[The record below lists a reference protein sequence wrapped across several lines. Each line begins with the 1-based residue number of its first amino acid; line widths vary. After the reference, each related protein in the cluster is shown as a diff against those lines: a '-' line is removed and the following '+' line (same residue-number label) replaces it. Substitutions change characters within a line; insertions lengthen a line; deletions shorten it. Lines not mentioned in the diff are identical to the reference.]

1 MVNRFTPKSQQALN
15 AAKKSAEKMG
25 HTYIGTEHLL
35 LGILTTDCVGAKIL
49 DDKKISYTDVYD
61 CLTRISGVG
70 SLSALSCRELTP
82 KCKKII
88 EGAAVCAKKF
98 GSRFI
103 GTEHILYAI
112 CDDAESVG
120 AKILTA
126 LGMNMQ
132 TMKNEIA
139 AFLDSGT
146 DGAQN
151 TKENVPGAPTLS
163 MYGKNL
169 NVPAKEGKSDPLIGR
184 EKEVERLIQILSR
197 RTKNNPCLI
206 GEPGVG
212 KTAIIEGLAKKIVD
226 GEAPENLL
234 NKTIVSLDLAS
245 MIAGAKYRGEFEERM
260 RGVMNELKNNDS
272 LILFIDEIHTIIGAG
287 AAEGAVDAANIIK
300 PVLAR
305 GQIQVIGAT
314 TVEEY
319 RRIEKDPALERRF
332 QPMMIEEPTEEETLE
347 ILKGLRPKYEEH
359 HGVKISDGALH
370 SAVSLSV
377 RYINDRFL
385 PDKAIDLIDEASSR
399 LKMRRF
405 FKTPDLKKTEERIK
419 ELSKEKEQA
428 ILEENFELA
437 SKIRDDEVM
446 LKIKYNKEKSQR
458 EKQLKDEIPTVS
470 ENDICDIVTMWTSIP
485 VSKLE
490 KEESEK
496 LKNLEEM
503 LSSRVIG
510 QSEAIKTVSA
520 SIKRGR
526 LGLKNPNRPIGSFL
540 FLGPT
545 GVGKSELAKSIA
557 DVVFGS
563 VDSMIRIDMSEYMEK
578 HSASKLIGSPPGY
591 VGYGEGGQL
600 TEAVRRKPYSV
611 ILFDEIEKAHPDVY
625 NILLQV
631 LEDGIL
637 TDSGG
642 RRVDFRN
649 TIMILTSNI
658 GAKNIT
664 EPKRLG
670 FAGNLGEQ
678 SEYEYMK
685 SQIND
690 ALKTEFRPEF
700 LNRLDEIIIF
710 DKLSP
715 DDTKNIARLML
726 NDVKKL
732 ALNIGVNADFDESA
746 VSFLAEKGYDKI
758 YGARPLRRAVTTYVE
773 NTLSEK
779 ILSGE
784 ISSGDKIEAYSD
796 GEKIFYRKKDALPIC

>member
-88 EGAAVCAKKF
+88 EAAAVYAKKF

-151 TKENVPGAPTLS
+151 IKDNVPGSPTLS

-670 FAGNLGEQ
+670 FSGNLGEQ